1 MSNKINYKKIK
12 LIMSSKNIRMK
23 ILDNIKYIRNI
34 KLIIKLY

>member
-23 ILDNIKYIRNI
+23 ILKYIRNI